1 MNTDTQ
7 TTTPVILAKDLV
19 KTYGNVHALK
29 GMNLRV
35 DSGEIVAFLGRNGA
49 GKSTTIDIILGLQ
62 QADSGSVEVFG
73 MSAKEAIRRGLI
85 GVVLQSGSLPGD
97 YSVAEIL
104 KLFSRVYKRTQSID
118 PLVEETH
125 LGHLLSRKIRK
136 LSGGEQKRVR
146 LAMALI
152 PDPELIILDEPTAG
166 MDVTMRKE
174 FWDLMS
180 TQASKGKTILFATHY
195 LAEAQDYAQRTVI
208 VNAGRVSADAPTEEI
223 RRAYSSTR
231 LAFSIPA
238 SSLEGVRAGL
248 AARAAEL
255 GTVWEL
261 SDIAEVDSPD
271 SAPAALGD
279 GDLAADQWLRVEF
292 HTTFSDEAARH
303 IVAIPQACEFE
314 VVFSSL
320 EDVFAELTQ

>member
-1 MNTDTQ
+1 
-7 TTTPVILAKDLV
+7 
-19 KTYGNVHALK
+19 
-29 GMNLRV
+29 
-35 DSGEIVAFLGRNGA
+35 
-49 GKSTTIDIILGLQ
+49 
-62 QADSGSVEVFG
+62 
-73 MSAKEAIRRGLI
+73 
-85 GVVLQSGSLPGD
+85 
-97 YSVAEIL
+97 
-104 KLFSRVYKRTQSID
+104 
-118 PLVEETH
+118 
-125 LGHLLSRKIRK
+125 
-136 LSGGEQKRVR
+136 
-146 LAMALI
+146 MALI

-223 RRAYSSTR
+223 RRAHSSTR
-231 LAFSIPA
+231 LAFSIPV

-271 SAPAALGD
+271 SASASLGEE
-279 GDLAADQWLRVEF
+279 DLAADHWLRVEF
-292 HTTFSDEAARH
+292 HTTFSDEAARY

>member
-104 KLFSRVYKRTQSID
+104 KLFSRVYKRTESID

-125 LGHLLSRKIRK
+125 LRHLLGRKIRK
-136 LSGGEQKRVR
+136 LSGGEQQRVR

-152 PDPELIILDEPTAG
+152 PDPELIILDEP
-166 MDVTMRKE
+166 
-174 FWDLMS
+174 
-180 TQASKGKTILFATHY
+180 TILFATHY

-223 RRAYSSTR
+223 RRAHSATR

-271 SAPAALGD
+271 SASASLGEE
-279 GDLAADQWLRVEF
+279 DLAADHWLRVEF